1 MTVDVQEKKQY
12 NISTKTIRKELG
24 FDDDETWKQFSTR
37 RHQLIETFK
46 LGDEKASDQNGNISQ
61 VANILRTEFHY
72 PLSRAVYF
80 EKLVI
85 AGIQCTRRNKQR
97 SLKRQNKKVSK
108 IDKDSTLSP
117 VQNHKQERLAQ
128 RIIKQENITDTHIL
142 PEKAV
147 VSDTITVE
155 QTRKVKISDRAIT
168 SSIESS
174 GHRLSDHN
182 TENEKCN
189 PVYDTRYDS
198 IIRYVLLDVIHKDI
212 PISEQKKK
220 SSHIEPD
227 LSGFLTNCEPD
238 MESLISMQP
247 KSEIPFSLKE
257 KLLRSIEISKTCSEI
272 AKSHNSL
279 NDYKTLFSLGKSVYN
294 TAVNFVVEKF
304 KPYQVEKL
312 DFVNEIS
319 SEIKFVSDLSLQLFR
334 STTKHDISN
343 DLSDI
348 SLAMLFVLT
357 IGSLIKDFGF
367 DPVLYPLSEMVMQHI
382 MINYP
387 FQEPKSKQPSPPNNL
402 SHNSHTVLMTLPID
416 PKKASQEVYKTV
428 IIKYGMKEQNFRFP
442 LLSNGPPT
450 VMEIVQN
457 CRTLFNISN
466 LNRSSLGLFN
476 EGKLITD
483 DEHLST
489 LFGQVHEGTL
499 TLIIKPMGTLSDI
512 K

>member
-1 MTVDVQEKKQY
+1 MTVDTKEKKQY
-12 NISTKTIRKELG
+12 SISTKTIRKELNFG
-24 FDDDETWKQFSTR
+24 NDEIWKRFSTR
-37 RHQLIETFK
+37 RYQLIETFK
-46 LGDEKASDQNGNISQ
+46 LGEEKASDQNESISQ

-72 PLSRAVYF
+72 PLSRTIYF

-97 SLKRQNKKVSK
+97 SLKRQNGKVSK
-108 IDKDSTLSP
+108 SDIVSISSPHQNRKKD
-117 VQNHKQERLAQ
+117 RLAQ
-128 RIIKQENITDTHIL
+128 KIIKQENIIETHIL
-142 PEKAV
+142 PYQPV
-147 VSDTITVE
+147 VSDIGSVE
-155 QTRKVKISDRAIT
+155 QTRKINISKRDIT
-168 SSIESS
+168 GSIESKEYRVS
-174 GHRLSDHN
+174 ENN
-182 TENEKCN
+182 TQNEENN
-189 PVYDTRYDS
+189 FVYDPQYDS
-198 IIRYVLLDVIHKDI
+198 IIRSVLLNVIHKDI

-220 SSHIEPD
+220 SPHIEPD
-227 LSGFLTNCEPD
+227 LSGFLTNCEPH

-272 AKSHNSL
+272 TKSHTPL
-279 NDYKTLFSLGKSVYN
+279 NDFKSLYSLGKSVYD

-304 KPYQVEKL
+304 KPYQIEKL
-312 DFVNEIS
+312 EFVNERS
-319 SEIKFVSDLSLQLFR
+319 CEIKFISDLSLQLFR
-334 STTKHDISN
+334 STTKNDISN
-343 DLSDI
+343 DLPNL

-367 DPVLYPLSEMVMQHI
+367 DPILYPLSEMVMQHI

-387 FQEPKSKQPSPPNNL
+387 FQEPKSKQSSPINSL
-402 SHNSHTVLMTLPID
+402 AHNSHTVLMTLPID

-428 IIKYGMKEQNFRFP
+428 IIKYGMKQQNFRFP

-466 LNRSSLGLFN
+466 LNRSSFGLFN
-476 EGKLITD
+476 KDKLITD
-483 DEHLST
+483 DEHLSN

-499 TLIIKPMGTLSDI
+499 TLIIKPMERLSDI